1 MKKTILSIITI
12 LAFNFLILTSCGE
25 EKKELT
31 SQNAKPATTN
41 MTSTDKPQEEEK
53 IEPASVVCKIYF
65 KSDDIEE
72 EDGTITKGGVGEIDD
87 FATRKAYT
95 FCYDSEEFQKLKIEG
110 TGKQIT
116 IEIKEENKTIYKK
129 ENIEIKDALTISSK
143 EVNLQMG
150 RKYTISIKQN
160 EKSLFVGKVDSQGC
174 M

>member
-53 IEPASVVCKIYF
+53 IEPASVICKIYF

-160 EKSLFVGKVDSQGC
+160 ETTLFVGKVDSQGC

>member
-53 IEPASVVCKIYF
+53 IEPASVICKIYF

>member
-31 SQNAKPATTN
+31 SQNTKPATTN

-129 ENIEIKDALTISSK
+129 ENIEIKDALTISTK

-160 EKSLFVGKVDSQGC
+160 ETTLFVGKVDSQGC

>member
-129 ENIEIKDALTISSK
+129 ENIEIKDALTISTK

-160 EKSLFVGKVDSQGC
+160 ETTLFVGKVDSQGC

>member
-53 IEPASVVCKIYF
+53 IEPASVICKIYF

-116 IEIKEENKTIYKK
+116 IEIKEGNKTIYKK

-160 EKSLFVGKVDSQGC
+160 ETTLFVGKVDSQGC

>member
-12 LAFNFLILTSCGE
+12 LAFNLLILTSCGE

-53 IEPASVVCKIYF
+53 IEPASVICKIYF

-160 EKSLFVGKVDSQGC
+160 ETTLFVGKVDSQGC